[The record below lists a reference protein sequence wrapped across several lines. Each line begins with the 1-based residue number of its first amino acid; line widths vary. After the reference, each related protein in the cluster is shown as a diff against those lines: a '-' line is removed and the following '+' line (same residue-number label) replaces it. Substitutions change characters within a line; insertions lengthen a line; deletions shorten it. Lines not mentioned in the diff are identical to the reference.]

1 MAEQFRI
8 GELARQVGVNPRTI
22 RYYEQIKLLPRPRRG
37 ANGYRVYDQT
47 DAVRLQFIRRARALG
62 FSLDDI
68 GEILAFR
75 ERNEAPCL
83 YVLHTID
90 QKIDEV
96 KGRIA
101 DLEGLRQE
109 LIELR
114 QEAQNLPVDDVE
126 GKECVCHLIQN
137 RELDRSAVFQ
147 KEQLSTFGES

>member
-1 MAEQFRI
+1 MIEQMRI
-8 GELARQVGVNPRTI
+8 SKLAREIDINPRTI
-22 RYYEQIKLLPRPRRG
+22 RYYEQIGLLPRPRRE

-47 DAVRLQFIRRARALG
+47 DLARLQFIRRARALD

-75 ERNEAPCL
+75 ERGAAPCL

-96 KGRIA
+96 EGRIA
-101 DLEGLRQE
+101 DLERLRQE

-114 QEAQNLPVDDVE
+114 REAQDLPVDDVE

-137 RELDRSAVFQ
+137 RELNRSTIFQ
-147 KEQLSTFGES
+147 KE